1 MLENLLCIPCTD
13 PILGQVGCQ
22 GECDSSDYS
31 TSDLPIVKNVKKDII
46 ISKDYAMNAKK
57 VLLDAKNALMLMR
70 KLTKAKDLNVK
81 NV

>member
-1 MLENLLCIPCTD
+1 LARSDAKENVIVAT
-13 PILGQVGCQ
+13 ILAR
-22 GECDSSDYS
+22 
-31 TSDLPIVKNVKKDII
+31 DLPIVKNVKKDII

-57 VLLDAKNALMLMR
+57 VLLDVKNALMLMR